1 MGFLDFFKRK
11 KKSSL
16 TAEESQLMDKMADL
30 LYGGMDN
37 MRKQIGEVS
46 ALLGNRYKPG
56 EVANALTYLTSG
68 LMRRDDKSIGAMVD
82 EGQMRRPNNPF
93 NRADAIVI
101 YKYVLRQSYKK
112 QFPGM
117 PDEMLDVALQG
128 VMGDNPDGA
137 TTDVIPGAY
146 GEYGFDAT
154 NPIPTRGIPS
164 NEVYLSRLFLLSGEP
179 IRWERV
185 GSFGAPNIKNPI
197 DGYSIMDKNGTE
209 LCVIY
214 ISPYQNIISKK
225 APKGFYLK

>member
-1 MGFLDFFKRK
+1 MK
-11 KKSSL
+11 KPSL
-16 TAEESQLMDKMADL
+16 TSEESQLMDKMAEM
-30 LYGGMDN
+30 LYGGLEN
-37 MRKQIGEVS
+37 MRKQISEVCT
-46 ALLGNRYKPG
+46 LLCNRYKPG
-56 EVANALTYLTSG
+56 EVANALTYMTSG
-68 LMRRDDKSIGAMVD
+68 MMRRDDKSVGAMVD

-93 NRADAIVI
+93 TRPDAIAI
-101 YKYVLRQSYKK
+101 YKYVIRQSFRK

-117 PDEMLDVALQG
+117 SDSMLDEALKG
-128 VMGDNPDGA
+128 VTGDNPDGA

-164 NEVYLSRLFLLSGEP
+164 NEVYLSRLSLLSGEL
-179 IRWERV
+179 IKWERI

-197 DGYSIMDKNGTE
+197 DGYSIMDKNGIE